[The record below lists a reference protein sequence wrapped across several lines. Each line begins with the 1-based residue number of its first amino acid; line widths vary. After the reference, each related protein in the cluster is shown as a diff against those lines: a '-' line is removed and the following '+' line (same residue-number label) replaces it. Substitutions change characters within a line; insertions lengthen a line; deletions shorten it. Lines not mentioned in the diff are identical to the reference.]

1 MRLGTLVFS
10 CALPKGMASPLRKC
24 RSTAIG
30 CSFPGRT
37 ATQSA
42 VMECYYQLL
51 RRYRDSICMVDDIVW
66 KESAWTGAGISS
78 VIKDSGYQ
86 WTNSELLNQNSL
98 TFCDCDSSTESDE
111 NSSIEICWFCRK
123 KLVSGTWHI
132 TCSNRWKSRASGTRG
147 APGLTNS
154 PWRHMAAF
162 FGCPDSWL
170 TSVFKWV

>member
-1 MRLGTLVFS
+1 MRLGTLVFP
-10 CALPKGMASPLRKC
+10 CALPLRKC

-30 CSFPGRT
+30 CSYPGRT

-66 KESAWTGAGISS
+66 KESLGWGWHFVSYQRQWLSVNKLGVTFTIFHISP
-78 VIKDSGYQ
+78 
-86 WTNSELLNQNSL
+86 

-111 NSSIEICWFCRK
+111 NSSVEICWFCRK
-123 KLVSGTWHI
+123 KLVSGTWRT
-132 TCSNRWKSRASGTRG
+132 TCSNKWSSRALGTRG

-154 PWRHMAAF
+154 P
-162 FGCPDSWL
+162 S
-170 TSVFKWV
+170 